1 MTRMYE
7 KPEIGRASTVA
18 QDTPISF
25 LATRDA
31 ATTQYEDARA
41 QIGKLLGFAVRF
53 SPRAAHITI
62 WRAQVLRKTL
72 CTASTFTMT
81 GLRRQAKPAGASRV
95 EPLVGAQPRKPA
107 PMDVT
112 CDHAS
117 TQVDGSG
124 ARAR

>member
-1 MTRMYE
+1 MYK
-7 KPEIGRASTVA
+7 KPEIGRTSTVA
-18 QDTPISF
+18 QNTPIPF
-25 LATRDA
+25 LAARDA
-31 ATTQYEDARA
+31 ATTRYDDACA
-41 QIGKLLGFAVRF
+41 QIGKLLGFALRF
-53 SPRAAHITI
+53 LPRAAHITI
-62 WRAQVLRKTL
+62 WRAQVFRKTL

-81 GLRRQAKPAGASRV
+81 GLSRQAKPAGASRV

-117 TQVDGSG
+117 NQVDGSG